1 MSKFQGKG
9 ARFGGAGAFSSPSR
23 GFGGFSSQST
33 TSGLSYL
40 VEPPDLSSISDAHVV
55 VSFKNLLK
63 KDATTK
69 TKALEELVAYVQ
81 AHPFEQAGGAE
92 EAILDA
98 WVQVYPRTS
107 IDNARRVREL
117 SHTLQ
122 FELVKSARKRMEK
135 RIPRVVGTWLA
146 GLYDKDRGVSRA
158 ANEGLSSF
166 LNSPDKV
173 VMFWTKCQSQILTY
187 ATEAIQETQET
198 LSDER
203 STTPDDAEAK
213 YFRVVGAS
221 LFLVLGLLQKVDKA
235 DIEKE
240 IESYDTFFA
249 EEKVWKSIIIG
260 DATVKKAACQLLWAC
275 LEKREASISEQTSR
289 LKKIFITEGL
299 KSSQIGSAIEYVRV
313 LTRLTQKF
321 PEIWSSS
328 SDKKTPVSRLG
339 GFLERGSQASSV
351 KFWEYLEQLLVA
363 VPKEH
368 ITFEIASTIL
378 KSLRVGI
385 TGREEPRM
393 HAPTAWT
400 SYVRITRHFISILP
414 ADETRV
420 QFVREN
426 LFPITSHYLNP
437 TPETASWD
445 IGGNGKLP
453 VLVEAFQTST
463 DRHHEDTIQA
473 TADEWTRLAEEFCAR
488 IASSLPEVSKDYQ
501 KSQDAIAEQST
512 RWFTLVGQI
521 HSKTSA
527 SHQKLPQIIGA
538 PSTTVISRAIQL
550 LSSRNVKPFGAAALL
565 ASVGKHAPHLWE
577 DSAAVGDFKDF
588 LLETGKTRMQ
598 LVLDS
603 RSLTYLTRCV
613 ADLGSATGQ
622 QDAFKQVWT
631 AWVEALLGLKDHE
644 QTRGAIKGLVSYGA
658 AAPLATSLPSLQ
670 EFLVSQAQQHVEGD
684 DDALAV
690 LEAAASHDA
699 LTDESSKT
707 VINGALQTLSQ
718 DSSKSA
724 KVLAVVGVIANRNPQ
739 LLSQD
744 ETTHMAL
751 VTALLGLTELSDA
764 TISARAIE
772 LRALIDHRADG
783 KSAGVAIIQKNL
795 EDVSAQS
802 LSIETLYQQA
812 LQAVKSDNTTVS
824 DLLPNTNLWR
834 EQLQSIL
841 QQDINPSLS
850 ITNNLEGAAFLVQ
863 PPEEESERQPRLR
876 RDRDGCVAPLRMALY
891 AGKLLSSDL
900 DLTSLSQDF
909 KIKILFLLAI
919 TIQLATDQMTLED
932 ENKLWSNVGAKDSLE
947 QAVAFV
953 STTRG
958 ILNGFVEAAT
968 GWREGTDEGSTGLV
982 KSLMGVMVQQSKSL
996 TPMGLYSARALS
1008 ELVESLNEKHG
1019 TLLDMETRLAEYDT
1033 FKAAPTTVL
1042 AAVAL
1047 LHGFGELLSASKI
1060 INTLCNRLVSDI
1072 AGLSAVSNKTMPTLV
1087 LFNACAKVYGPGEI
1101 PVPNNRLVFA
1111 IRQIT
1116 TWLEDPVALTP
1127 ELSAEICRALQRL
1140 LPCINEVYGPH
1151 WERTIEFCSTLWVKA
1166 ADDELDAALPYIHA
1180 SIKLMQTLETISE
1193 PNDDLGDALKE
1204 AAETTALSL
1213 LELLKLP
1220 REKNTQPLE
1229 IVDGIICRRVEKLP
1243 LKHVTDLSELYGLMA
1258 SDSRDIQTAA
1268 FSLLHRALPEAQ
1280 AQLSV
1285 DVLLDKSEA
1294 RLPDELLSLLL
1305 DAPTLEK
1312 YPDEVLSKFPTA
1324 IRSYLLTWCLIFD
1337 AYSTASL
1344 KVRTDYTE
1352 NLKTENYV
1360 GPLMDFMFDVL
1371 GHTASH
1377 PLNLEREGLT
1387 IEHIQSYDL
1396 RLADSEPEERNLHWL
1411 LIHVFYLS
1419 LKYLPG
1425 LFKAWFMDCRSKQ
1438 TTNAVKDWLM
1448 KHFTPVIV
1456 SELLDEVAQWAKDQD
1471 EPADDEK
1478 ELVVKVSQAGKEVTA
1493 GYEVDESLA
1502 SISIRVP
1509 PGYPIDNVTVAGL
1522 NRVAVN
1528 ERKWNSWLM
1537 TTQGVITFSNGSII
1551 DGLTTFRRN
1560 IVGALKG
1567 QSECAICYSIISTDK
1582 KMPDK
1587 KCSTCK
1593 NLFHRTCLY
1602 KWFQSSNQNTCP
1614 LCRNPIDYLG
1624 ADTKSRRAAA
1634 A

>member
-9 ARFGGAGAFSSPSR
+9 ARFGGAGAFSSPAR

-33 TSGLSYL
+33 SSGLSYL
-40 VEPPDLSSISDAHVV
+40 VEPPDLSSISDANVV

-81 AHPFEQAGGAE
+81 AHPFEQEGGTE
-92 EAILDA
+92 EAILEA

-135 RIPRVVGTWLA
+135 RIPRIVGTWLA

-158 ANEGLSSF
+158 ADQGLSSF

-221 LFLVLGLLQKVDKA
+221 LSLVLGLLQKVDNA
-235 DIEKE
+235 DVEKE
-240 IESYDTFFA
+240 RESYDAFFG
-249 EEKVWKSIIIG
+249 EEKVWKSIIVG
-260 DATVKKAACQLLWAC
+260 DATAKKAACQLLWVC
-275 LEKREASISEQTSR
+275 LEKREAAISAQTSR

-351 KFWEYLEQLLVA
+351 KYWEYLEQLLVA

-368 ITFEIASTIL
+368 ITSETATNIL

-400 SYVRITRHFISILP
+400 SYVRITRHFISTLP
-414 ADETRV
+414 ADETRA

-426 LFPITSHYLNP
+426 LFPLTSHYLNP
-437 TPETASWD
+437 TPETSAWD
-445 IGGNGKLP
+445 IGGNGKIP
-453 VLVEAFQTST
+453 VLVEAFQTSA

-521 HSKTSA
+521 HSKTTA
-527 SHQKLPQIIGA
+527 SHQKLPPIVET
-538 PSTTVISRAIQL
+538 PSIAVIARAIQL

-577 DSAAVGDFKDF
+577 DPAAVADFWDF
-588 LLETGKTRMQ
+588 LFETGKNRMQ

-603 RSLTYLTRCV
+603 RSLTYLARCV
-613 ADLGSATGQ
+613 ADLGAVTGQ
-622 QDAFKQVWT
+622 QDAFKEVWT
-631 AWVEALLGLKDHE
+631 VWIEALLGLKNHE
-644 QTRGAIKGLVSYGA
+644 QTRGAVRSLVSHDA
-658 AAPLATSLPSLQ
+658 AAPLATSLPGLQ
-670 EFLVSQAQQHVEGD
+670 EYLVSQAEQYLGGD
-684 DDALAV
+684 DDALPI
-690 LEAAASHDA
+690 LEAAATHNT
-699 LTDESSKT
+699 LTDDSAKA
-707 VINGALQTLSQ
+707 VIEGALETLRQ
-718 DSSKSA
+718 DSAKSA
-724 KVLAVVGVIANRNPQ
+724 RVLAVVGIIVTSKPQ
-739 LLSQD
+739 VVSQD
-744 ETTHMAL
+744 ETHMAL
-751 VTALLGLTELSDA
+751 VTALLGLTELSD
-764 TISARAIE
+764 TDISSRAVS
-772 LRALIDHRADG
+772 LRALIDNGVDG
-783 KSAGVAIIQKNL
+783 KAAGVSIIQKNL
-795 EDVSAQS
+795 EEAGAQS

-812 LQAVKSDNTTVS
+812 LQAVESDGVGVT
-824 DLLPNTNLWR
+824 DLFPNTNLWK
-834 EQLQSIL
+834 EQLQSFL
-841 QQDINPSLS
+841 QQDVNPSLS
-850 ITNNLEGAAFLVQ
+850 ITNNLEGAVFLVQ
-863 PPEEESERQPRLR
+863 ASDLESGRLPRLR

-891 AGKLLSSDL
+891 AGKLLSSNL
-900 DLTSLSQDF
+900 DLESLPQDF
-909 KIKILFLLAI
+909 KVEVLFLLSI
-919 TIQLATDQMTLED
+919 TVQLATDQMTLGD
-932 ENKLWSNVGAKDSLE
+932 ENKLWSSLGTSDSLE
-947 QAVAFV
+947 SAAKFV
-953 STTRG
+953 STSRSI
-958 ILNGFVEAAT
+958 ILDFVEAAF
-968 GWREGTDEGSTGLV
+968 GWRDGTDDGSTPLIET
-982 KSLMGVMVQQSKSL
+982 LIAVMIQQSTAL

-1008 ELVESLNEKHG
+1008 ELVEGLNDKHG
-1019 TLLDMETRLAEYDT
+1019 IPLDSEAKLAKYDT
-1033 FKAAPTTVL
+1033 LKATPSTVL

-1047 LHGFGELLSASKI
+1047 LRGYGEMLESSKLT
-1060 INTLCNRLVSDI
+1060 NTLCNRLVSDI
-1072 AGLSAVSNKTMPTLV
+1072 AGLSVSSNKTLATLV
-1087 LFNACAKVYGPGEI
+1087 LFNACAQVYELGEI

-1111 IRQIT
+1111 IRQVT
-1116 TWLEDPVALTP
+1116 SWLEDPVALTP
-1127 ELSAEICRALQRL
+1127 QLSAEVCRALQRL
-1140 LPCINEVYGPH
+1140 LPCIKEVYGPH
-1151 WERTIEFCSTLWVKA
+1151 WERTIDFCTNLWVKA
-1166 ADDELDAALPYIHA
+1166 SEDELDAVLPYIHA
-1180 SIKLMQTLETISE
+1180 SIKLMNTLETISE
-1193 PNDDLGDALKE
+1193 PNDDLDDALKE

-1229 IVDGIICRRVEKLP
+1229 ITDALICRRVGKLS
-1243 LKHVTDLSELYGLMA
+1243 LRHVSDLSELYGLMA
-1258 SDSRDIQTAA
+1258 SDSRDIQSAA
-1268 FSLLHRALPEAQ
+1268 FSLLHRALPAAQ
-1280 AQLSV
+1280 AKLSI
-1285 DVLLDKSEA
+1285 DVLLDKTEA

-1312 YPDEVLSKFPTA
+1312 YPDEVLAKFPTP

-1352 NLKTENYV
+1352 HLKTENYV

-1371 GHTASH
+1371 GHSASH

-1387 IEHIQSYDL
+1387 TDHIQSYDL
-1396 RLADSEPEERNLHWL
+1396 RNADSEPEERNLHWL
-1411 LIHVFYLS
+1411 LIHVFYLT
-1419 LKYLPG
+1419 LKYTPG

-1448 KHFTPVIV
+1448 KHFTPLIV
-1456 SELLDEVAQWAKDQD
+1456 SELLDEVAQWAKDQE

-1478 ELVVKVSQAGKEVTA
+1478 ELVVKVSHAAKEITA

-1509 PGYPIDNVTVAGL
+1509 PGYPIDIVTVAGL

-1614 LCRNPIDYLG
+1614 LCRNPIDYIG
-1624 ADTKSRRAAA
+1624 ADTKSRRAAVA
-1634 A
+1634 